1 MNNPTIELSR
11 NQIVAALSQ
20 FPPDALK
27 KLIDDLFKRQ
37 LYTPRP
43 LDEITKES
51 QAAVKKAKL
60 PSGVAEEAVKWARSQ
75 K

>member
-11 NQIVAALSQ
+11 SQIVAALSQ

-27 KLIDDLFKRQ
+27 KLIDDLFKKQ

-43 LDEITKES
+43 LEEVAREA

-60 PSGVAEEAVKWARSQ
+60 PAAVAEEAVKWARSQ